1 MEYILFKGEF
11 VGTRII
17 YIIFNKHNQ
26 LKQVSEFLR
35 VLINYSQAHIQ
46 TYEAQAHT
54 CAHW

>member
-54 CAHW
+54 CAH